1 MFDYRIDFESATWER
16 PADGVRFKVAR
27 KDGAQIQPG
36 GIYAGAIASAVVHRR
51 HAGVVLEGTLEV
63 TFAESVIRFEAG
75 DGVFIPKAMRISTFH
90 EPSPIPCGCYLLR
103 RPSQHIA

>member
-1 MFDYRIDFESATWER
+1 MFDYRIDFDSATWER

-27 KDGAQIQPG
+27 KDGAQIRLVEFTPALSHPQWCTVG
-36 GIYAGAIASAVVHRR
+36 

-75 DGVFIPKAMRISTFH
+75 DGVFIPEGDAHKHIPRAVTDTVRLLFVEKA
-90 EPSPIPCGCYLLR
+90 
-103 RPSQHIA
+103 